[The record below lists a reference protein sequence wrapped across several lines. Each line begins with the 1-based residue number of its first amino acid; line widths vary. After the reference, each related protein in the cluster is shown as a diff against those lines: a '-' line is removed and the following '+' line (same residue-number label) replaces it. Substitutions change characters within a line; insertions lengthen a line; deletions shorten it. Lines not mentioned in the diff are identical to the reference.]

1 MKITK
6 RQLKRIIAEE
16 KQKLNESSTFDVMQE
31 FEVLINELGPAA
43 FSKALVD
50 SLGDEATSRGAR
62 MAAWIR
68 GVYGVDYV
76 PPIIIHPLIPSH
88 ISVTAMKLLF
98 ITKVDM
104 PSIVSLPA
112 ASSVML

>member
-6 RQLKRIIAEE
+6 RQLRQIIKEE

-31 FEVLINELGPAA
+31 FEVLINKLGPAA

-68 GVYGVDYV
+68 GVYGVD
-76 PPIIIHPLIPSH
+76 
-88 ISVTAMKLLF
+88 
-98 ITKVDM
+98 
-104 PSIVSLPA
+104 
-112 ASSVML
+112 